1 MFSVFRVNSLM
12 TPSPEF
18 LRADEML
25 RVADDLMKMRRI
37 RHLPVLA
44 ADSDE
49 LVGVV
54 TQRDLFR
61 SALAQKMG
69 LDDAS
74 ADEALDSIRVES
86 VMTSDPIWVAPGT
99 TITEAA
105 ETMIEKKI
113 GCLPVLENGELRGI
127 LTESN
132 FVEMM
137 ANSEMR
143 SRFRREAE

>member
-12 TPSPEF
+12 TPNPEF

-86 VMTSDPIWVAPGT
+86 VMTSDPIWVAPGA

-143 SRFRREAE
+143 SRLRRDAE